1 MSNGKDLFL
10 RKHGKV
16 PRKDITFGTA
26 ERVYGY
32 YRDHHNT
39 TGTVP
44 VPVPATQTGN
54 AHLCPDAARLQSNTS
69 HPVGLISQAGR
80 RSSETKIVD
89 PIAAW
94 SPIGSHC
101 SHQSR
106 EKNELQSEPS
116 MRNNE
121 YMESEVTLY
130 EHINALESLRSI
142 RLFYIQLWRRICLCR

>member
-54 AHLCPDAARLQSNTS
+54 AHVSPDQKTAIEHESSSRLD
-69 HPVGLISQAGR
+69 L
-80 RSSETKIVD
+80 SSRK
-89 PIAAW
+89 
-94 SPIGSHC
+94 
-101 SHQSR
+101 
-106 EKNELQSEPS
+106 KKL
-116 MRNNE
+116 
-121 YMESEVTLY
+121 
-130 EHINALESLRSI
+130 
-142 RLFYIQLWRRICLCR
+142 